1 MKCAHIFFAAGLLA
15 AALTQSLP
23 AADGTLPLGKD
34 GQPLNLDFETGTLAD
49 WVAEGAAFEK
59 QPVRGDT
66 VAPRRSNMKSGHAGN
81 FWIGTYEIAGD
92 APQGTLTSAPFKVAK
107 PFASFLVAGG
117 SQESTRVE
125 LVRADTQKA
134 FFKISGNND
143 ETLRPVV
150 VDLREQLGKE
160 IFIRLVDQESGGW
173 GHINFDDFKFHGT
186 RPQFANEYS
195 VAEARKNEPPPADVV
210 LYAGLSPQEACDK
223 ATLPPGFKMHVFAG
237 EPDIKQ
243 PIAFCLDHRGRV
255 WVAEGYTYPRRHG
268 NPPKVERGAGE
279 DRSKPTRDQLAD
291 IFGGAD
297 RILVFE
303 DTDGDGKFDKRTVF
317 LENLNLVS
325 GLEVGFGGVWIG
337 AAPYLMFVPI
347 TDGDAP
353 KPAGDPQILLDGWNY
368 TADTHE
374 TLNTFTW
381 GPDGWLYGC
390 HGVFCPSLVGKPGA
404 PSGERQ
410 WCDAGVWRFHPTRRA
425 FEIFTEGGSNPW
437 GVDFDEYGQCW
448 AEMCVIPHL
457 WHMIQGARIERQGG
471 EHFAIHADELARYG
485 KSSGKPVHPHIY
497 DDLKQYGD
505 HVHWSGNLGPHA
517 GNARSDAAGGGHAH
531 AGMMCYLGA
540 SWPAE
545 YRGNLIMGNIHGQR
559 LNLDIPERSGSG
571 FIGHHGKDFL
581 NFNDTWSQT
590 LNQLYD
596 QDGSVYVIDWYD
608 KNQCHHTRE
617 DGHDRSNGRIYKIV
631 YNDQPMTRVDLA
643 KLSEAELVKLVPS
656 KNEFL
661 SRHSR
666 RVLQER
672 AKERGLEAAS
682 TDALRKMVREAS
694 DSPARLRA
702 LWALHTTG
710 GVDARTAIENLK
722 SSDEWLR
729 AWTIQL
735 AFESEAN
742 LRRLMQEA
750 SDAGLHADPDLNQ
763 LAETDPSPVIRL
775 FIAAAAQRTPTEEFR
790 AGLVRR
796 LLTRS
801 EDASDHNV
809 PLMIWFAM
817 EPLVADHPE
826 ESLTVALDTKLP
838 RILNFTA
845 RRIAA
850 LGTTEARDLLTAKLT
865 ALDDAT
871 KQIDVLLGFSAALRG
886 QRNVPMPQ
894 GWDALETKLAA
905 SPNADVR
912 AAAESLALTFGS
924 QRALASLRATVAD
937 PAAPTASR
945 DAALNSLRE
954 AKDPELPNLVFR
966 LLDDPA
972 MRGAALRAIA
982 GFNDPRTPDAILK
995 IYGSLDDGQ
1004 KRDALNTLVSR
1015 AAFAKPLL
1023 AAVQS
1028 SAVPKSDLTAEVV
1041 RQLRNLK
1048 DAAVVEQVGKVY
1060 GAVREATAE
1069 KKQVIEKFKRTY
1081 WAGGST
1087 PGEASRGRVVFNK
1100 VCAQCH
1106 TLFDT
1111 GGKVGPDLTG
1121 SSRADLDYILE
1132 NMVDPNAVLPNEYRA
1147 SNLELKDGRS
1157 LTGIIKQQDDKTLT
1171 VATAN
1176 ETLTLARGDVDSIT
1190 QSQLSMMPEGL
1201 LDPLQDQELRDLI
1214 YYLGRPGQA
1223 ALPAG
1228 AIDPA
1233 AFFNGKDLTGW
1244 DGDRQLWHVEN
1255 GEIVGKTA
1263 TGLKH
1268 NEFLK
1273 SQIVLT
1279 DFRLIC
1285 QVKLTPN
1292 SANSGIQFRSEPFGE
1307 YEMKGCQADIGEG
1320 WWGKLYEESGRAL
1333 LSKIP
1338 GDGFVKTNDWN
1349 TYEIVAVGGKIRTAL
1364 NGHLCTDVD
1373 DPQVAMCGITGL
1385 QVHAGGPTEVRFK
1398 DLQLEL
1404 NPKFEVKTMERQP
1417 K

>member
-1 MKCAHIFFAAGLLA
+1 MKCAHVLFAAGLFA

-23 AADGTLPLGKD
+23 AAEGTLPLGKN
-34 GQPLNLDFETGTLAD
+34 GQPLNLDFETGSLAD
-49 WVAEGAAFEK
+49 WTAEGAAFEK

-66 VAPRRSNMKSGHAGN
+66 VSPRRPDMKSGHAGT
-81 FWIGTYEIAGD
+81 FWIGTYEITGD
-92 APQGTLTSAPFKVAK
+92 APQGTLTSAPFKVTQ
-107 PFASFLVAGG
+107 PWASFLVAGG
-117 SQESTRVE
+117 SQPNTRVE
-125 LVRADTQKA
+125 LVRADTQQA
-134 FFKISGNND
+134 FFKMSGVND

-150 VDLREQLGKE
+150 VDLSEQVGKE
-160 IFIRLVDQESGGW
+160 IFIRVVDLESGGW
-173 GHINFDDFKFHGT
+173 GHINFDDFKFHAA
-186 RPQFANEYS
+186 RPKFANEFTL
-195 VAEARKNEPPPADVV
+195 ADAKKNEPPPADVV
-210 LYAGLSPQEACDK
+210 LFAGLSPQEACDK
-223 ATLPPGFKMHVFAG
+223 ATLPPGFKMKLFAG
-237 EPDIKQ
+237 EPDIQQ
-243 PIAFCLDHRGRV
+243 PIAFALDHRGRV
-255 WVAEGYTYPRRHG
+255 WVAEGFTYPRRHG
-268 NPPKVERGAGE
+268 NPPKVERAAGE
-279 DRSKPTRDQLAD
+279 DPTKPTAEQLKD
-291 IFGGAD
+291 IFGGND

-303 DTDGDGKFDKRTVF
+303 DTDGDGNFDKRTIF
-317 LENLNLVS
+317 LEKLNLVS

-337 AAPYLMFVPI
+337 AAPYLMFVPVA
-347 TDGDAP
+347 DGDAP
-353 KPAGDPQILLDGWNY
+353 KPAGDPQIFLDGWNY

-390 HGVFCPSLVGKPGA
+390 HGVFCPSHIGKPGTPA
-404 PSGERQ
+404 GERQ
-410 WCDAGVWRFHPTRRA
+410 WTDAGVWRFHPTRRT

-437 GVDFDEYGQCW
+437 GIDFDEYGQCW

-457 WHMIQGARIERQGG
+457 WHMIQGARIQRQGG

-485 KSSGKPVHPHIY
+485 KPSGKPVHPHIY
-497 DDLKQYGD
+497 ADIQQHGD
-505 HVHWSGNLGPHA
+505 HVHWAGNLGPHA

-545 YRGNLIMGNIHGQR
+545 YRGSLIMGNIHGQR
-559 LNLDIPERSGSG
+559 FNLDIPERSGSG
-571 FIGHHGKDFL
+571 FIGRHGKDFL

-608 KNQCHHTRE
+608 KNQCHHNRE
-617 DGHDRSNGRIYKIV
+617 DGHDRANGRIYKIV
-631 YNDQPMTRVDLA
+631 YNNQPMTHVDVA

-661 SRHSR
+661 SRHAR

-672 AKERGLEAAS
+672 ATERGLQAAS
-682 TDALRKMVREAS
+682 TGELRKLLREAS
-694 DSPARLRA
+694 GSPARLRA
-702 LWALHTTG
+702 LWALHVTG
-710 GVDARTAIENLK
+710 GLDARTAIENLK
-722 SSDEWLR
+722 SPDEWVR

-750 SDAGLHADPDLNQ
+750 SDAGLRADPDGNQ
-763 LAETDPSPVIRL
+763 LAESDPSAVVRL
-775 FIAAAAQRTPTEEFR
+775 FIAAAAQRSPSEEFR
-790 AGLVRR
+790 AGLVQR
-796 LLTRS
+796 LLAHS
-801 EDASDHNV
+801 EDAADHNL

-817 EPLVADHPE
+817 EPLVVAHPE
-826 ESLTVALDTKLP
+826 ESLAAALDTKLP
-838 RILNFTA
+838 QILNFTA

-850 LGTTEARDLLTAKLT
+850 LGTTEARDGLIAKLAT
-865 ALDDAT
+865 IDDAR
-871 KQIDVLLGFSAALRG
+871 KQLDVLAGFSAALRG
-886 QRNVPMPQ
+886 QRNVAMPK

-924 QRALASLRATVAD
+924 QRALTSLRATLAD
-937 PAAPTASR
+937 AAAPAPSR
-945 DAALNSLRE
+945 EAALAALRE

-966 LLDDPA
+966 LLDDST

-982 GFNDPRTPDAILK
+982 AFNDPRTPDAILK
-995 IYGSLDDGQ
+995 IYATLDAGQ
-1004 KRDALNTLVSR
+1004 KRDALSTLASR
-1015 AAFAKPLL
+1015 ASFAKSLL
-1023 AAVQS
+1023 GAVQS
-1028 SAVPKSDLTAEVV
+1028 GAVPKSDLTAEVV

-1048 DAAVVEQVGKVY
+1048 DPEVVELVGKVY

-1069 KKQVIEKFKRTY
+1069 KKQLIEKFKRTY

-1100 VCAQCH
+1100 VCVQCH

-1111 GGKVGPDLTG
+1111 GGKVGPELTG
-1121 SSRADLDYILE
+1121 ANRGDLDYLLE
-1132 NMVDPNAVLPNEYRA
+1132 NMVDPNAVIPNEYRA

-1176 ETLTLARGDVDSIT
+1176 ETLTLARGDVDSIAL
-1190 QSQLSMMPEGL
+1190 SQLSMMPEGL
-1201 LDPLQDQELRDLI
+1201 LEPLTDTELRDLI

-1228 AIDPA
+1228 AVDPA

-1244 DGDRQLWHVEN
+1244 DGDKQLWHVEN
-1255 GEIVGKTA
+1255 GEIIGKTT

-1273 SQIVLT
+1273 SQLVLT
-1279 DFRLIC
+1279 DFRLTFQI
-1285 QVKLTPN
+1285 KLVPN
-1292 SANSGIQFRSEPFGE
+1292 SANSGVQFRSEPFGE

-1320 WWGKLYEESGRAL
+1320 WWGKLYEENGRAL
-1333 LSKIP
+1333 LTKPP
-1338 GDGFVKTNDWN
+1338 GDNFVKTNDWN
-1349 TYEIVAVGGKIRTAL
+1349 TYEILAVGGKIRTAL
-1364 NGHLCTDVD
+1364 NGRLCTDLD
-1373 DPQVAMCGITGL
+1373 DPQVALRGITGL
-1385 QVHAGGPTEVRFK
+1385 QVHAGDPTEVRFK
-1398 DLQLEL
+1398 DFKLEL
-1404 NPKFEVKTMERQP
+1404 SPKFELNTVIK
-1417 K
+1417 